1 MINSKK
7 RSERSPSDEIVSPEH
22 KTPRA
27 ESIMASP
34 LSEKQQQET
43 TSSESEPNLKDIY
56 SLLVSIQDTVA
67 TLLTE
72 NNKLSTDMAELKSS
86 VAKNNFEVT
95 KMKEE
100 MKQQCKYVASLEK
113 QITHLTKV
121 TKKQKEELEVLQVG
135 LDDLEQYSRKNSLE
149 LYGIP
154 EEIDMSTD
162 EIVCKVAVAIGVN
175 IQCDDIEISHR
186 LKRRHGI
193 KPIIAKF
200 SSHKDK
206 TKVYKARLQLRGRS
220 VMDIFPDYSST
231 TDTPKRIYI
240 NENLTHYRKEMLDL
254 ALKKKKDEKI
264 LSAWSLDGK
273 IFVKTSPTGRP
284 RKMSSIEEI
293 EDL

>member
-1 MINSKK
+1 MNNSKK
-7 RSERSPSDEIVSPEH
+7 RREQSPSDETASPEH
-22 KTPRA
+22 KIPRA

-34 LSEKQQQET
+34 LSEET

-56 SLLVSIQDTVA
+56 SLLVTIQNTVA
-67 TLLTE
+67 TLLPE
-72 NNKLSTDMAELKSS
+72 NNKLWMDMAELKSS
-86 VAKNNFEVT
+86 VAKNNNNIT

-113 QITHLTKV
+113 QITSLTKV
-121 TKKQKEELEVLQVG
+121 TKKQREELEVLQVG

-149 LYGIP
+149 LHGIP

-162 EIVCKVAVAIGVN
+162 EIVCKVAEAIGVN
-175 IQCDDIEISHR
+175 IKSDDIEISHR
-186 LKRRHGI
+186 LNRRHGI

-206 TKVYKARLQLRGRS
+206 TKIYKARLQLRGRS

-240 NENLTHYRKEMLDL
+240 NENLTQYRKGMMDL

-264 LSAWSLDGK
+264 PSAWSLDGK
-273 IFVKTSPTGRP
+273 IFVKTSPTERP
-284 RKMSSIEEI
+284 RRMSVFERS
-293 EDL
+293 

>member
-1 MINSKK
+1 MK

-22 KTPRA
+22 KIPRA

-34 LSEKQQQET
+34 LSEET

-56 SLLVSIQDTVA
+56 SLLVSIQNTVA

-72 NNKLSTDMAELKSS
+72 NNKSS

-121 TKKQKEELEVLQVG
+121 TKKQKEVLEVLQVG

-149 LYGIP
+149 LHGIP